1 MNINGLSIADLKAS
15 FDFINIHI
23 EELKKKATKE
33 KQELVEIIAYKE
45 AKKIEHELYNEL
57 LNKILLLK

>member
-23 EELKKKATKE
+23 AELKKKAAKG
-33 KQELVEIIAYKE
+33 KQKLEEITSYKE
-45 AKKIEHELYNEL
+45 AKKIEHELYDEL
-57 LNKILLLK
+57 LNRILLLK